1 MEACNLVTS
10 LSKMCRI
17 CLLKQKLEIE
27 LLDGYYFPTSA
38 GGPPP
43 ITCGSR
49 QQAGGPGLAGL
60 ILYPIKTFLIT
71 AWFQKFP
78 LKSLEHNTLLAS
90 LRGIVSIFLDRWMG
104 EQRGVK
110 LNKLGS

>member
-1 MEACNLVTS
+1 MMGACKLDTS

-17 CLLKQKLEIE
+17 CLFNQKLEIE

-60 ILYPIKTFLIT
+60 ILYPPKCISDNSLVS
-71 AWFQKFP
+71 KFP
-78 LKSLEHNTLLAS
+78 TKIF
-90 LRGIVSIFLDRWMG
+90 RG
-104 EQRGVK
+104 
-110 LNKLGS
+110 